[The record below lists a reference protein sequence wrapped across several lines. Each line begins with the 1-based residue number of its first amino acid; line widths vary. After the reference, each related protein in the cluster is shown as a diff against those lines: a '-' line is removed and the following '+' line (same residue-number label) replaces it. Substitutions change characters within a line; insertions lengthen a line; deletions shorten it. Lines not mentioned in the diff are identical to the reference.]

1 MSKKNAFADKLRTQ
15 RKIWLDIQRRF
26 TIQQCRDVMM
36 ITLHEHFGWGEKRC
50 RRLQKAF
57 REAMDDYI
65 LFALRDDMDDRNLNY
80 TKGKMD
86 EQLRRILKDE
96 TIRFEDRYPKEI
108 T

>member
-1 MSKKNAFADKLRTQ
+1 MSKNAFADKLRNQ
-15 RKIWLDIQRRF
+15 RKIWMDIQRRF
-26 TIQQCRDVMM
+26 TIQQCEDVLLIVM
-36 ITLHEHFGWGEKRC
+36 HDSFGWGEKRC

-65 LFALRDDMDDRNLNY
+65 LFAMRDDMDDRNLNY
-80 TKGKMD
+80 TKGKLD